1 MTFTVAIVGRPNV
14 GKSTLFNRLVGKRLA
29 LVDDQPGVTRD
40 RREGDAYLFDC
51 RFRIIDTAGLEEA
64 FDGSLEARMRRQT
77 ERAVEE
83 SDLVIM
89 VIDAR
94 VGVMPIDEHFAK
106 YLRRGKTPIALMA
119 NKCEGKVGEEG
130 LMEAYSLGLGEPI
143 PFSAEHGLGSS
154 DLYDVIKEHMTR
166 AVEEKASSDG
176 FEKSE
181 PVKPAPETEAPAT
194 EAKAVE
200 ESDSE
205 DDEYPEDEFEGFEDD
220 GEGRGPLQLAIVGR
234 PNVGKSTLINKLI
247 DEDRLLTG
255 PEAGITRDAI
265 AIEWEYRG
273 KPLKLVDTAGL
284 RRRSKIED
292 KVEKLSASDTIRA
305 LKYAQVVALVLDAD
319 GVLEKQD
326 LTIAR
331 TVIDEG
337 RALVIVVNKWDTCKD
352 KDAVMQRVK
361 DRLQTSLPQVKGIP
375 VVTISALKGHKLNKM
390 LDTVFDIYDVWNIRL
405 PTAGLNRWL
414 AELIERHPPPA
425 PGGRRI
431 KLKYI
436 TQARTRPPTFAIS
449 CSLPEDLP
457 ASYTRFLENNLR
469 ETFDMPGVPLRM
481 HMKKGDNPY
490 AGKKKRN

>member
-77 ERAVEE
+77 ERAVEDA
-83 SDLVIM
+83 DLVIM

-119 NKCEGKVGEEG
+119 NKCEGKVGEQG

-166 AVEEKASSDG
+166 AAESKASSEVFDKSKTDSGSTNNLDG
-176 FEKSE
+176 EVKSKDQDNLDE
-181 PVKPAPETEAPAT
+181 DEYSEDELEVL
-194 EAKAVE
+194 
-200 ESDSE
+200 E
-205 DDEYPEDEFEGFEDD
+205 DDEAE
-220 GEGRGPLQLAIVGR
+220 RGPLQLAIVGR

-265 AIEWEYRG
+265 SIEWEYRG

-337 RALVIVVNKWDTCKD
+337 RALIIVVNKWDTCKD
-352 KDAVMQRVK
+352 KDEVMQLVK

-490 AGKKKRN
+490 AGKKKKT

>member
-77 ERAVEE
+77 ERAVEDA
-83 SDLVIM
+83 DLVIM

-106 YLRRGKTPIALMA
+106 HLRRGKTPIALMA
-119 NKCEGKVGEEG
+119 NKCEGKVGDEG

-166 AVEEKASSDG
+166 AVEAKASSEA
-176 FEKSE
+176 FEKTEDGLENKAASE
-181 PVKPAPETEAPAT
+181 DQDNLDED
-194 EAKAVE
+194 
-200 ESDSE
+200 ESSDDEFEDFE
-205 DDEYPEDEFEGFEDD
+205 DDEAD
-220 GEGRGPLQLAIVGR
+220 RGPLQLAIVGR

-352 KDAVMQRVK
+352 KEAVMQRVK
-361 DRLQTSLPQVKGIP
+361 DRLLTSLPQVKGIP

-390 LDTVFDIYDVWNIRL
+390 LDTVFEIYDVWNIRL

-490 AGKKKRN
+490 AGKKKKN

>member
-83 SDLVIM
+83 ADLVIM

-166 AVEEKASSDG
+166 AVEAKASS
-176 FEKSE
+176 E
-181 PVKPAPETEAPAT
+181 VYEAPKPDLENKTAA
-194 EAKAVE
+194 EDHDDFDE
-200 ESDSE
+200 EEYSE
-205 DDEYPEDEFEGFEDD
+205 EEFEGFEDD

-234 PNVGKSTLINKLI
+234 PNVGKSTLINRLI

-431 KLKYI
+431 RLKYI

-469 ETFDMPGVPLRM
+469 EIFDMPGVPLRM

-490 AGKKKRN
+490 AGKKS

>member
-77 ERAVEE
+77 ERAVED

-106 YLRRGKTPIALMA
+106 HLRRGKTPIALMA
-119 NKCEGKVGEEG
+119 NKCEGKVGDEG
-130 LMEAYSLGLGEPI
+130 LIDAYRLGLGEPI

-154 DLYDVIKEHMTR
+154 DLYDVISEHMKR
-166 AVEEKASSDG
+166 AAEEEAASKVFAQPVEIE
-176 FEKSE
+176 E
-181 PVKPAPETEAPAT
+181 ETADSGKEEAL
-194 EAKAVE
+194 
-200 ESDSE
+200 
-205 DDEYPEDEFEGFEDD
+205 EDEEALDDDFVEFEED
-220 GEGRGPLQLAIVGR
+220 EKERGPLQLAIVGR

-265 AIEWEYRG
+265 AVEWEYKGR
-273 KPLKLVDTAGL
+273 PLKLVDTAGL

-305 LKYAQVVALVLDAD
+305 LKYAQVVALVLDPD
-319 GVLEKQD
+319 GVLDKQD

-331 TVIDEG
+331 HVIDEG
-337 RALVIVVNKWDTCKD
+337 RALIIVINKWDICKD
-352 KDAVMQRVK
+352 KDAVMQRLK
-361 DRLQTSLPQVKGIP
+361 DRLLTSLPQVKGIP

-390 LDTVFDIYDVWNIRL
+390 LDMVLDVYDVWNIRL

-414 AELIERHPPPA
+414 AELLERHPPPA

-436 TQARTRPPTFAIS
+436 TQARARPPTFAIS

-469 ETFDMPGVPLRM
+469 QTFDIPGVPLRM

-490 AGKKKRN
+490 AGKKKRNQ

>member
-77 ERAVEE
+77 ERAVEDA
-83 SDLVIM
+83 DLVIM

-106 YLRRGKTPIALMA
+106 HLRRGKTPIALMA
-119 NKCEGKVGEEG
+119 NKCEGKVGDEG

-166 AVEEKASSDG
+166 AVEAKASAEA
-176 FEKSE
+176 FEKPEDGLESKAASE
-181 PVKPAPETEAPAT
+181 DQDKLDED
-194 EAKAVE
+194 
-200 ESDSE
+200 ESPDDEFDDFE
-205 DDEYPEDEFEGFEDD
+205 DDEDEED
-220 GEGRGPLQLAIVGR
+220 RGPLQLAIVGR

-337 RALVIVVNKWDTCKD
+337 RALIIVVNKWDTCKD
-352 KDAVMQRVK
+352 KEAVMQRVK
-361 DRLQTSLPQVKGIP
+361 DRLLTSLPQVKGIP

-390 LDTVFDIYDVWNIRL
+390 LDTVFEIYDVWNIRL

-490 AGKKKRN
+490 AGKKKKN

>member
-77 ERAVEE
+77 ERAVEDA
-83 SDLVIM
+83 DLVIM

-119 NKCEGKVGEEG
+119 NKCEGRVGEQG

-166 AVEEKASSDG
+166 AAESKASSEV
-176 FEKSE
+176 FEKS
-181 PVKPAPETEAPAT
+181 KTDSGSTNSLDDEAQS
-194 EAKAVE
+194 EDQDNLDEDEYSEDELEVL
-200 ESDSE
+200 E
-205 DDEYPEDEFEGFEDD
+205 DDEAE
-220 GEGRGPLQLAIVGR
+220 RGPLQLAIVGR

-265 AIEWEYRG
+265 SIEWEYRG

-337 RALVIVVNKWDTCKD
+337 RALIIVVNKWDTCKD
-352 KDAVMQRVK
+352 KDEVMQLVK

-490 AGKKKRN
+490 AGKKKKT

>member
-166 AVEEKASSDG
+166 AVEEKASSDV

-181 PVKPAPETEAPAT
+181 PIKPAPAMAAKAA
-194 EAKAVE
+194 EAKAAE